1 MPSYSALVAVTPSRL
16 RSTALT
22 TAAPKSGFLLAIL
35 LPVAAMRSGA
45 QLGTGARPTATAGAV
60 VFLLV
65 DLHRLV
71 ARLLG
76 VEVALPA
83 EVHLLGDGED
93 VVGEDVEG
101 ETGGKLEHEQGE
113 EAAHGKAHVLL
124 ARVRHGRRGQHLG
137 EDHGDAHGDRLCIAG
152 VLRRE
157 VADPPGFFF

>member
-45 QLGTGARPTATAGAV
+45 QLGTGARPAATAGAV

-76 VEVALPA
+76 VEVELAA

-101 ETGGKLEHEQGE
+101 ETGGELEHEQGE
-113 EAAHGKAHVLL
+113 EAAHRVAHVLL
-124 ARVRHGRRGQHLG
+124 ARVRHGRRRQHLG
-137 EDHGDAHGDRLCIAG
+137 EDHRDAHGDGQDVIG
-152 VLRRE
+152 VLRSQ
-157 VADPPGFFF
+157 VPDSL